1 MRNHE
6 QIIVKRQQRRN
17 SGHQGGGAWKVAFAD
32 FTLAM
37 MAFFMVLWIL
47 AVSSQEEREIVASR
61 LRDYSIMDSETNP
74 FDIKNSP
81 YPVDLGGFPSV
92 VDDLSPKYDQQG
104 KLIPKHTDRL
114 QSIFSDGPEGGY
126 ENLVIGTLESEAQ
139 MRQLSGFINDL
150 AEQMQAKNNLEIQIV
165 PQGLRILIRDDADRE
180 MYSRGSARI
189 SPFFRH
195 LLMALAPI
203 FQRIENRV
211 MISGHTDSTPFAGD
225 NYSNWELSSDRA
237 MMARRVLQ
245 AGGMPPERVGQ
256 VIAMSDTML
265 EDVQN
270 PQGSLNRRIELLIMT
285 TQAEHNLEK
294 LFSSQTQAAAT
305 HAKEI
310 LSHGQLRNSV
320 SGADL
325 TQ

>member
-17 SGHQGGGAWKVAFAD
+17 SGPKGGGAWKVAFAD

-47 AVSSQEEREIVASR
+47 AVSNQEEREVVASR
-61 LRDYSIMDSETNP
+61 LRDYSIMDSEANP
-74 FDIKNSP
+74 FDIRNSP
-81 YPVDLGGFPSV
+81 YPVDLGGNPSV
-92 VDDLSPKYDQQG
+92 VDELNPKFDQQG
-104 KLIPKHTDRL
+104 QLMPKHMDRT
-114 QSIFSDGPEGGY
+114 QSIFSDGPGGGY
-126 ENLVIGTLESEAQ
+126 EKLLIGKLEGEAQ
-139 MRQLSGFINDL
+139 MKQLASFIDHL
-150 AEQMQAKNNLEIQIV
+150 AGQMQAKNNLEIQIV

-195 LLMALAPI
+195 MLMALAPI

-211 MISGHTDSTPFAGD
+211 MISGHTDSTPFSGD

-237 MMARRVLQ
+237 MMARRVLL

-256 VIAMSDTML
+256 VVAMADTML
-265 EDVQN
+265 DDSQN
-270 PQGSLNRRIELLIMT
+270 PQGSRNRRIELLIMT
-285 TQAEHNLEK
+285 TQAETNLEQ

-305 HAKEI
+305 RAKEMI
-310 LSHGQLRNSV
+310 SHGQP
-320 SGADL
+320 
-325 TQ
+325 

>member
-17 SGHQGGGAWKVAFAD
+17 SGPKGGGAWKVAFAD

-47 AVSSQEEREIVASR
+47 AVSNQEEREVVASR
-61 LRDYSIMDSETNP
+61 LRDYSIMDSEANP
-74 FDIKNSP
+74 FDIRNSP
-81 YPVDLGGFPSV
+81 YPVDLGGNPSV
-92 VDDLSPKYDQQG
+92 IDELNPKFDQQG
-104 KLIPKHTDRL
+104 QLMPKHMDRN
-114 QSIFSDGPEGGY
+114 QRIFFDGPGGGY
-126 ENLVIGTLESEAQ
+126 EKLLIGKLEGEAQ
-139 MRQLSGFINDL
+139 MKQLASFIDHL

-195 LLMALAPI
+195 MLMALAPI

-237 MMARRVLQ
+237 MMARRVLL

-256 VIAMSDTML
+256 VVAMADTML
-265 EDVQN
+265 EDTRN
-270 PQGSLNRRIELLIMT
+270 PQSSRNRRIELLVMT
-285 TQAEHNLEK
+285 TQAETNLEQ
-294 LFSSQTQAAAT
+294 LFSSQTQAAT
-305 HAKEI
+305 SHAKEMI
-310 LSHGQLRNSV
+310 SYGRP
-320 SGADL
+320 
-325 TQ
+325 

>member
-17 SGHQGGGAWKVAFAD
+17 SGPKGGGAWKVAFAD

-47 AVSSQEEREIVASR
+47 AVSNQEEREVVASR
-61 LRDYSIMDSETNP
+61 LRDYSIMDSEANP
-74 FDIKNSP
+74 FDIRNSP
-81 YPVDLGGFPSV
+81 YPVDLGGNPSV
-92 VDDLSPKYDQQG
+92 MDELNPKFDQQG
-104 KLIPKHTDRL
+104 QLMPKHMDRT
-114 QSIFSDGPEGGY
+114 QSIFSDGPGGGY
-126 ENLVIGTLESEAQ
+126 EKLLIGKLEGEDQ
-139 MRQLSGFINDL
+139 MKQLASFIDHL
-150 AEQMQAKNNLEIQIV
+150 AGQMQAKNNLEIQIV

-195 LLMALAPI
+195 MLMALAPI

-211 MISGHTDSTPFAGD
+211 MISGHTDSTPFSGD

-237 MMARRVLQ
+237 MMARRVLL

-256 VIAMSDTML
+256 VVAMADTML
-265 EDVQN
+265 DDSQN
-270 PQGSLNRRIELLIMT
+270 PQGSRNRRIELLIMT
-285 TQAEHNLEK
+285 TQAETNLEQ
-294 LFSSQTQAAAT
+294 LFSSQMQAVAT
-305 HAKEI
+305 HAKEMI
-310 LSHGQLRNSV
+310 SHGQP
-320 SGADL
+320 
-325 TQ
+325 

>member
-17 SGHQGGGAWKVAFAD
+17 SGPKGGGAWKVAFAD

-47 AVSSQEEREIVASR
+47 AVSNQEEREVVASR
-61 LRDYSIMDSETNP
+61 LRDYSIMDSEANP
-74 FDIKNSP
+74 FDIRNSP
-81 YPVDLGGFPSV
+81 YPVDLGGNPSV
-92 VDDLSPKYDQQG
+92 MDELNPKFDQQG
-104 KLIPKHTDRL
+104 QLMPKHMDRT
-114 QSIFSDGPEGGY
+114 QSIFSDGPGGGY
-126 ENLVIGTLESEAQ
+126 EKLLIGKLEGEAQ
-139 MRQLSGFINDL
+139 MKQLASFIDHL
-150 AEQMQAKNNLEIQIV
+150 AGQMQAKNNLEIQIV

-195 LLMALAPI
+195 MLMALAPI

-211 MISGHTDSTPFAGD
+211 MISGHTDSTPFSGD

-237 MMARRVLQ
+237 MMARRVLL

-256 VIAMSDTML
+256 VVAMADTML
-265 EDVQN
+265 DDSQN
-270 PQGSLNRRIELLIMT
+270 PQGSRNRRIELLIMT
-285 TQAEHNLEK
+285 TQAETNLEQ

-305 HAKEI
+305 RAKEMI
-310 LSHGQLRNSV
+310 SHGQP
-320 SGADL
+320 
-325 TQ
+325 

>member
-17 SGHQGGGAWKVAFAD
+17 SGPKGGGAWKVAFAD

-47 AVSSQEEREIVASR
+47 AVSNQEEREVVASR
-61 LRDYSIMDSETNP
+61 LRDYSIMDSEANP
-74 FDIKNSP
+74 FDIRNSP
-81 YPVDLGGFPSV
+81 YPVDLGGNPSV
-92 VDDLSPKYDQQG
+92 MDELNPKFDQQG
-104 KLIPKHTDRL
+104 QLMPKHMDRT
-114 QSIFSDGPEGGY
+114 QSIFSDGPGGGY
-126 ENLVIGTLESEAQ
+126 EKLLIGKLEGEAQ
-139 MRQLSGFINDL
+139 MKQLASFIDHL
-150 AEQMQAKNNLEIQIV
+150 AGQMQAKNNLEIQIV

-195 LLMALAPI
+195 MLMALAPI

-211 MISGHTDSTPFAGD
+211 MISGHTDSTPFSGD

-237 MMARRVLQ
+237 MMARRVLL

-256 VIAMSDTML
+256 VVAMADTML
-265 EDVQN
+265 DDSQN
-270 PQGSLNRRIELLIMT
+270 PQGSRNRRIELLIMT
-285 TQAEHNLEK
+285 TQAETNLEQ

-305 HAKEI
+305 HAKEMI
-310 LSHGQLRNSV
+310 SHGQP
-320 SGADL
+320 
-325 TQ
+325 

>member
-17 SGHQGGGAWKVAFAD
+17 SGPKGGGAWKVAFAD

-47 AVSSQEEREIVASR
+47 AVSNQEEREAVASR
-61 LRDYSIMDSETNP
+61 LRDYSIMDSEANP
-74 FDIKNSP
+74 FDIRNSP
-81 YPVDLGGFPSV
+81 YPVDLGGNPSV
-92 VDDLSPKYDQQG
+92 IDELNPKFDQQG
-104 KLIPKHTDRL
+104 QLMPKHMDRT
-114 QSIFSDGPEGGY
+114 QSIFSDGPGGGY
-126 ENLVIGTLESEAQ
+126 EKLLIGKLEGEAQ
-139 MRQLSGFINDL
+139 IKQLAGFIDHL

-195 LLMALAPI
+195 MLMALAPI

-211 MISGHTDSTPFAGD
+211 MISGHTDNTPFAGD

-237 MMARRVLQ
+237 MMARRVLL

-256 VIAMSDTML
+256 VVAMADTML
-265 EDVQN
+265 DDTQN
-270 PQGSLNRRIELLIMT
+270 PQGSRNRRIELLIMT
-285 TQAEHNLEK
+285 TQAETNLEQ

-305 HAKEI
+305 RAKEMI
-310 LSHGQLRNSV
+310 SHGQP
-320 SGADL
+320 
-325 TQ
+325 

>member
-17 SGHQGGGAWKVAFAD
+17 SGPKGGGAWKVAFAD

-47 AVSSQEEREIVASR
+47 AVSNQEEREVVASR
-61 LRDYSIMDSETNP
+61 LRDYSIMDSEANP
-74 FDIKNSP
+74 FDIRNSP
-81 YPVDLGGFPSV
+81 YPVDLGGNPSV
-92 VDDLSPKYDQQG
+92 MDELNPKFDQQG
-104 KLIPKHTDRL
+104 QLMPKHMDRT
-114 QSIFSDGPEGGY
+114 QSIFSDGPGGGY
-126 ENLVIGTLESEAQ
+126 DKLLIGKLEGEAQ
-139 MRQLSGFINDL
+139 MKQLASFIDHL
-150 AEQMQAKNNLEIQIV
+150 AGQMQAKNNLEIQIV

-195 LLMALAPI
+195 MLMALAPI

-211 MISGHTDSTPFAGD
+211 MISGHTDSTPFSGD

-237 MMARRVLQ
+237 MMARRVLL

-256 VIAMSDTML
+256 VVAMADTML
-265 EDVQN
+265 DDSQN
-270 PQGSLNRRIELLIMT
+270 PQGSRNRRIELLIMT
-285 TQAEHNLEK
+285 TQAETNLEQ

-305 HAKEI
+305 HAKEMI
-310 LSHGQLRNSV
+310 SHGQP
-320 SGADL
+320 
-325 TQ
+325 